1 MPELWRDNL
10 RTRRIRDSMPGL
22 LTSLQAMWLLD
33 LRERPDET
41 RNERKRDG
49 RVKKVS
55 KSYHKG
61 LSRQTR

>member
-1 MPELWRDNL
+1 
-10 RTRRIRDSMPGL
+10 
-22 LTSLQAMWLLD
+22 MWLLD

-55 KSYHKG
+55 KTSHKG
-61 LSRQTR
+61 LSRQAR